1 MKMNERAAEILER
14 LQGLGTEDGALY
26 TNAEII
32 EKCEELQEAMAKA
45 VFEKTHAENMRSRDL
60 LLHFDALAKEYN
72 LRDTDLYRS
81 FSAHAR
87 ELGYTIGTYKK
98 GMKGEKIA
106 RRALKLLSFDQGVKI
121 LYNVELEDE
130 DAQAEYDAIAIT
142 PYGLFV
148 VEVKN
153 WDDDMKINEKGLLTR
168 MDGSVTYDIPGRM
181 GVKEA
186 LLREILKE
194 HFPKQYYSLLVF
206 PQENVKVED
215 HYHKIPIT
223 FGGSATYEIRAF
235 SKQGKTL
242 DEQDIN
248 KIAELILSAHKVQR
262 GACPVNCK
270 QLKEDFA
277 NLMSKIEESAFNA
290 PEEKELKKKSRF
302 RIACERFFFDRELE
316 EDEHLN
322 APALFCSAIIL
333 GIFLGVLILKTAML

>member
-1 MKMNERAAEILER
+1 MKMNERAAEILDR

-142 PYGLFV
+142 TYGLFV

-168 MDGSVTYDIPGRM
+168 KDGSVTYDIPGRM

-215 HYHKIPIT
+215 HYHKIPLT
-223 FGGSATYEIRAF
+223 FGGSATHEIRAF

-242 DEQDIN
+242 SEQDIN
-248 KIAELILSAHKVQR
+248 NIAKLISSAHKEQR
-262 GACPVNCK
+262 GSCPVNCK
-270 QLKEDFA
+270 QLKEDFS
-277 NLMSKIEESAFNA
+277 NLMAKIEDSSSNA
-290 PEEKELKKKSRF
+290 PEAGQKKAKSRF
-302 RIACERFFFDRELE
+302 RVFCEKILFERELE
-316 EDEHLN
+316 EGESFNSPL
-322 APALFCSAIIL
+322 AVGCMLVFSIIL
-333 GIFLGVLILKTAML
+333 AIAFLL